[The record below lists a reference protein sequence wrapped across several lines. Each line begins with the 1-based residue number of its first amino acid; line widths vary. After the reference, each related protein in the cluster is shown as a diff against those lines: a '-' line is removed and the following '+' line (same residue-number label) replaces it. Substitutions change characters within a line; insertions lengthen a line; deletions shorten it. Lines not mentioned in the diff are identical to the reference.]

1 MMLSKPIAL
10 ENSAIKKF
18 NADVAKG
25 SVTISSL
32 TKNAEI
38 VKALGKDTLFTA
50 DALQK
55 ATQINTLAT
64 HEMLSKMVEQET
76 LQLGTLRSMFT
87 GRHYT
92 EITLLYNL
100 MNGSM
105 DNFIQTI
112 GKGANYLRDFDKQM
126 FNINNQMK
134 EFKNQSF
141 QTMNDSITGMSE
153 SLAGLLMIINETKGA
168 GTLVANLLK
177 LGTVLTSFVAIV
189 KVLSVVGTKIASM
202 GGMGS
207 IFGFGMLAAN
217 PVVAGITA
225 VGFAIGVL
233 LNQYRKLRIEV
244 EDRIDMGFNIAKAI
258 NQSDITTQ
266 TLEAEIK
273 TIKQLNSQRFEDD
286 GLNKMNVSLLN
297 IFSSSA
303 DVLENFKKLKQ
314 AQEAIGSTD
323 YDLLEKEYQNK
334 IDTMKVLKEDLVNS
348 REKSIDT
355 AKSKEAYSYLRGT
368 GLKQAEELFNF
379 YRNPDKKLT
388 IKNSQGI
395 DEQVGLTRANYATYT
410 SQKYGTSALNA
421 QQISHLFL
429 DLENT
434 KEGKLQGKL
443 ISEIKKI
450 SDNLPK
456 DALKNLQTANQA
468 KDTFATSVNQLK
480 TKDAKELFQETGMII
495 DYTQD
500 KGGEPV
506 LLKDKEAF
514 TRLLTNS
521 YIDEGAI
528 TEDDRA
534 EFEKSFAEII
544 TQIIKEGS
552 IKGYQDLLSQAGT
565 ALAITFK
572 EGKKGDGSSK
582 IAKEYLG
589 NVIKTGQ
596 VKYNYREQQ
605 KSQKV
610 DMKYESFAKED
621 LSLEEALLKVG
632 KSKAQQDI
640 ISYQYKLKQLEV
652 NKELLVDEKESFSKR
667 LKTSFGANS
676 SLTQKLLSGD
686 LSTVNAKAKEEFG
699 KGNTANYQLLVD
711 YAKVLYNIA
720 DANQNMNILPLERQA
735 EVIKGITSTFTDYAK
750 ILETTI
756 DLQGGSI
763 ITPLQ
768 IKSQGIVSSLAQSK
782 TVFSK
787 AYGMNTTGINWQNLA
802 TSEYGKL
809 TDDQSTLRK
818 QQADGLQVD
827 GKLLESIEKR
837 KAKLEDILEIM
848 GLIND
853 QEQNSLDLQA
863 KKMSILGVTGNLLS
877 QLGSSTG
884 VDAIS
889 NLGNVFSTF
898 QSSSKTLGESKF
910 NFSNFAGMDFGDIFQ
925 STDFANIMKSA
936 GAGMQVGSTVG
947 SLFGGQ
953 SAQSGGSLGGS
964 AGSIIGSMSSIGGP
978 MGMAIG
984 SVAGSVLG
992 KVFAG
997 DDKTEEAAAYNKEQ
1011 AKLYQDN
1018 TEALQTLSTNMSN
1031 LSSGMSSLTS
1041 SLITSLA
1048 KIPTNQK
1055 LGNATSA
1062 MSTLEKTMLD
1072 SANFGSAAYQVT
1084 HKKSGKSGFMGIGA
1098 TANTYWTET
1107 VKMNVNSLMKKYGYY
1122 GKFEDWSTDQMGE
1135 FADYLDKLDMG
1146 DSDNFSILA
1155 SAITDYAN
1163 ALNKVND
1170 SVDTIFAQSTLEGF
1184 EGISS
1189 IAEESIRTQ
1198 LEDFY
1203 TNLGIQIDTGLKA
1216 QIDELVKELS
1226 TAVSVTQDIRSNF
1239 LSSWVELGGSAGEAF
1254 QTSVQPYMEDVLN
1267 NASQIYYDVYFS
1279 GINTKMEDDFKAL
1292 SEQMVELKRK
1302 GGALDWEDV
1311 TTAINDSF
1319 SDLLTSMSASTQL
1332 KDGFNDILI
1341 GLQDVALERGLDIGD
1356 MLNLGILTTVQT
1368 DLIDNFKQAIL
1379 SKDDNG
1385 ALTSVGNYLGDLV
1398 GKALSDKIIESV
1410 YSDSILQFS
1419 DKLDNV
1425 LAGNLQFSSVAG
1437 LLNNAT
1443 SLGVE
1448 LEQERLKMEAI
1459 TSLFDFDKDINY
1471 SNQESDITYSSGVSQ
1486 SVVNNYNLSASVNA
1500 GNVIESDSI
1509 EALVESTLDSIIEK
1523 LKIDKGIDIT
1533 KNY

>member
-25 SVTISSL
+25 SVTIGSL
-32 TKNAEI
+32 TKNASI

-55 ATQINTLAT
+55 ATQINALAT

-207 IFGFGMLAAN
+207 IFGFGMLAAH

-244 EDRIDMGFNIAKAI
+244 EDRIDMGLNIAKAI

-314 AQEAIGSTD
+314 AQEAISGTD
-323 YDLLEKEYQNK
+323 YDLLEKEYQKK
-334 IDTMKVLKEDLVNS
+334 IDTMKTLKEDLVQS

-355 AKSKEAYSYLRGT
+355 AKSKEAYSYLRGI
-368 GLKQAEELFNF
+368 GLEQAEELFDF

-395 DEQVGLTRANYATYT
+395 DEQVGLTRANYAIYT

-429 DLENT
+429 DLKNT

-480 TKDAKELFQETGMII
+480 IKDAKELFQETRMII

-521 YIDEGAI
+521 YIDEGVI

-652 NKELLVDEKESFSKR
+652 NKELLVDEKESFSQR
-667 LKTSFGANS
+667 LKTSFGADS

-686 LSTVNAKAKEEFG
+686 LSTVSAKAKEEFG

-787 AYGMNTTGINWQNLA
+787 AYGMNTTGVNWQNLA

-809 TDDQSTLRK
+809 TDDQETLRDK
-818 QQADGLQVD
+818 QANGLQID
-827 GKLLESIEKR
+827 DDLLKSIEKR

-898 QSSSKTLGESKF
+898 QSSSKTLGENQF
-910 NFSNFAGMDFGDIFQ
+910 DFSSLQGQSFTEMFQ
-925 STDFANIMKSA
+925 SGNLSNMMNTA
-936 GAGMQVGSTVG
+936 GAGMQMGSAVGSMLG
-947 SLFGGQ
+947 GGQ
-953 SAQSGGSLGGS
+953 SSQSGASIGG
-964 AGSIIGSMSSIGGP
+964 AIGSIGGP

-1072 SANFGSAAYQVT
+1072 SADFGSAAYQVT

-1098 TANTYWTET
+1098 TADTYWTET

-1146 DSDNFSILA
+1146 DSDNFSVLA
-1155 SAITDYAN
+1155 TAITDYAN
-1163 ALNKVND
+1163 ALDKVND
-1170 SVDTIFAQSTLEGF
+1170 SVDTIFTQSTLEGF

-1203 TNLGIQIDTGLKA
+1203 TNLGIQIDTGLEA

-1311 TTAINDSF
+1311 TTAIDDSF

-1398 GKALSDKIIESV
+1398 GKALSDKIIKSV